1 MKVVTTDGTW
11 LDADRI
17 MGFDSKPLDYCD
29 WMELICK
36 YKGKKNRISYY
47 SLGYFADEK
56 QAFKKLKEFSSLK
69 ENGVQRF
76 YFN

>member
-1 MKVVTTDGTW
+1 MKVVTTVGAW

-17 MGFDSKPLDYCD
+17 IGFDSRPVDGCD
-29 WMELICK
+29 WMELMCK
-36 YKGKKNRISYY
+36 YKGKKNRISVH
-47 SLGYFADEK
+47 SLGYFTDER
-56 QAFKKLKEFSSLK
+56 QAIKKIKEFFSLK

>member
-17 MGFDSKPLDYCD
+17 MGFDSK
-29 WMELICK
+29 
-36 YKGKKNRISYY
+36 GKKNRISYY
-47 SLGYFADEK
+47 SLGYFADER
-56 QAFKKLKEFSSLK
+56 QAIKKLKEFSSLK